1 MAPIKLTN
9 LVKNKLST
17 VDNSNIVGKVLYEY
31 DSLPSTNARAIQL
44 LSETTLPEGAV
55 IAAGYQSDGRGQMG
69 NRWQSAAGLNLMLSV
84 IFRPVSLPVSRLF
97 DLNKAV
103 SLAVFDLVRQ
113 LVRGQTSVKWPN
125 DIVVQNRKISGILI
139 QNGVQ
144 GQQVHWSVAGI
155 GLNVNQQDFPPEL
168 PNATSLA
175 LESSRTYELMEVR
188 TRLFLLLDHYYSLL
202 HADNGSLDVPYRN
215 NLYRRGT
222 ETIFNHQ
229 AQGAFTGIIEDVD
242 SLGRLI
248 IRQQE
253 GGRGFYNLKE
263 ISYR

>member
-9 LVKNKLST
+9 LLKNKLST

-69 NRWQSAAGLNLMLSV
+69 NRWQSAAGLNLMISV

-125 DIVVQNRKISGILI
+125 DIVVQNRKISG
-139 QNGVQ
+139 
-144 GQQVHWSVAGI
+144 
-155 GLNVNQQDFPPEL
+155 
-168 PNATSLA
+168 
-175 LESSRTYELMEVR
+175 
-188 TRLFLLLDHYYSLL
+188 
-202 HADNGSLDVPYRN
+202 
-215 NLYRRGT
+215 
-222 ETIFNHQ
+222 
-229 AQGAFTGIIEDVD
+229 
-242 SLGRLI
+242 
-248 IRQQE
+248 
-253 GGRGFYNLKE
+253 
-263 ISYR
+263 